1 MKSPLERRQGRIG
14 EAGRKAEGH
23 TAKRLG
29 ARLVRGSGSGW
40 LKGDLFTK
48 LVHVEAK
55 STQKKS
61 ISLKLEWLEKI
72 TRTAMEQGKQPA
84 VTITFTTGDG
94 RPKFSG
100 KWVLVPE
107 AWLHEAERNDDH
119 G

>member
-40 LKGDLFTK
+40 LKGDLFTN
-48 LVHVEAK
+48 LVHIEAK
-55 STQKKS
+55 STQRAS
-61 ISLKLEWLEKI
+61 ISLKLDWLRKI

-94 RPKFSG
+94 LPKVSG
-100 KWVLVPE
+100 KWVLIPE
-107 AWLHEAERNDDH
+107 AWLHEIERN
-119 G
+119 GNN